1 MVQNQKQLKLQNKNI
16 MIEYRKLKNEFEG
29 NNEVYSSFIVES
41 KLIEGTDTYGPLK
54 PIQVDKNILIGK
66 GYTIK
71 EAEQDVS
78 RKVLEY
84 YKSKQITKQIP
95 KEYLKF
101 CM

>member
-1 MVQNQKQLKLQNKNI
+1 MFNQNKNI

-29 NNEVYSSFIVES
+29 NNEVYNSYIVES
-41 KLIEGTDTYGPLK
+41 NLIEGTDTYGPLK
-54 PIQVDKNILIGK
+54 PIQLGKNTIVGK

-84 YKSKQITKQIP
+84 YKSKQIIKQIP